1 MQGGGG
7 PFWSAPLALLVQ
19 NSDKICI
26 FALYVLTLQPNKKE
40 YEKYKNIVG
49 NYVGYD
55 LYGLLCPKG

>member
-1 MQGGGG
+1 MGGG
-7 PFWSAPLALLVQ
+7 PFWFVPLALLVQ

-49 NYVGYD
+49 NYVGYG
-55 LYGLLCPKG
+55 LYGL